1 MLKCKFFFQRRKEW
15 FFTIISYRWV
25 HFAKSTRSYDFECST
40 FTRRVCYCFCC
51 VKEAGSSSITDVVRG
66 KDTVT
71 TDEEDDEVHAD
82 DHPRKHGASVRHDAI
97 VHHHV
102 PVFTCQDL
110 HKHTRTHTHQDHV
123 WHHRSS
129 INMQC
134 LTFMFWILTTKL
146 TVQSSVIRSTTSK
159 QVKMRSVIFNLHHE
173 NRIRWDK
180 VKTGGIRWN
189 QVESS
194 GIRIT

>member
-1 MLKCKFFFQRRKEW
+1 MILNAVLSPDVFVTTSAAWRRRVLPPSLMLSGGRIQLPQMKRMTKYTQ
-15 FFTIISYRWV
+15 TIIPGNTGPPYAMMPSYI
-25 HFAKSTRSYDFECST
+25 TT
-40 FTRRVCYCFCC
+40 FQ
-51 VKEAGSSSITDVVRG
+51 SSPVR
-66 KDTVT
+66 
-71 TDEEDDEVHAD
+71 
-82 DHPRKHGASVRHDAI
+82 I
-97 VHHHV
+97 
-102 PVFTCQDL
+102 C
-110 HKHTRTHTHQDHV
+110 THTHQDHV